1 MAKNVLKA
9 WLVDNTVTTENK
21 TDKIFQL
28 EMTRSIDKEL
38 ILDRMVAKN
47 PGVRRETM
55 SLGIE
60 LYEEVIAEAL
70 MNGESVNTGLF
81 RGVAQFRGVATNNAW
96 DPQKDSIYV
105 SFTQGK
111 ALRNAI
117 QDTTVDVLGNRP
129 TNFYIGSG
137 LDASTRATDFSATAG
152 RNYTFYGKNLTIA
165 GDDPAVGVKLT
176 AADGTETKLTDD
188 MIVVNEPSRLVILIP
203 ADLEDGEYTLTV
215 STQYKGSS
223 TEYLK
228 TPRSTSQTL
237 YIGTTPSSGGG
248 TTTPG
253 GETGG
258 NDGEDG
264 EDDSNN
270 PLA

>member
-9 WLVDNTVTTENK
+9 WLVDNTVTTDDK

-60 LYEEVIAEAL
+60 LYEEVISEAL

-81 RGVAQFRGVATNNAW
+81 RGVAQFRGVAKNNAW

-117 QDTTVDVLGNRP
+117 QDTTVDVLGIRP

-152 RNYTFYGKNLTIA
+152 RNYTLYGKNLTVA
-165 GDDPAVGVKLT
+165 GDDPSVGVKLT
-176 AADGTETKLTDD
+176 NAEGVETKLSED
-188 MIVVNEPSRLVILIP
+188 MIVVNEPSRLIILLP
-203 ADLEDGEYTLTV
+203 SDLEDGEYTLTV
-215 STQYKGSS
+215 TTQYKPGGPGL
-223 TEYLK
+223 LK
-228 TPRSTSQTL
+228 TPRSVSQSL
-237 YIGTTPSSGGG
+237 YIGTTPPSGG
-248 TTTPG
+248 TTTEPG
-253 GETGG
+253 GGSG
-258 NDGEDG
+258 SDDNDDNVTED
-264 EDDSNN
+264 